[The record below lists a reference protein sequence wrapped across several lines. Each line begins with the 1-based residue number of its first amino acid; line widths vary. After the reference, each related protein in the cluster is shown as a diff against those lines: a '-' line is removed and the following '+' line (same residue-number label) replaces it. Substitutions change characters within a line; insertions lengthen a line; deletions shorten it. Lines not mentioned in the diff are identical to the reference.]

1 MRLLQLKNNLLTKI
15 ACMFIAVGLTSACSK
30 DKDKFDDPRAGYPKT
45 VTIDY
50 KVTQTTGNVDL
61 TDITY
66 TNETRAFMSLD
77 NQSLPFSKKITKKVE
92 FGEGATISTYTAGP
106 GTIKLEIL
114 VDGKVVE
121 TASPVSNT
129 YINHNIS
136 YSLNKIG

>member
-1 MRLLQLKNNLLTKI
+1 MRLLQLKNNLLTRI
-15 ACMFIAVGLTSACSK
+15 AFMLLAVGLISACSK
-30 DKDKFDDPRAGYPKT
+30 DKDKYDDPRAGYPKT

-50 KVTQTTGNVDL
+50 KVTQTAGNVGL
-61 TDITY
+61 TDIRY
-66 TNETRAFMSLD
+66 TNETGAFTSLD
-77 NQSLPFSKKITKKVE
+77 NQALPFSKKITKKVE
-92 FGEGATISTYTAGP
+92 FGESATISTYTAGP

-136 YSLNKIG
+136 YQFK